1 MENQENFLKRILNFA
16 ESKGFYMILG
26 LCVVAIGVSAYVL
39 FFTTPDQPDVIGEVL
54 PGETAADASGNV
66 PDITETK
73 EPQVRDQTRQEPLE
87 NRLPEREEDPAVTA
101 PQTRK
106 DPEPEPVPEPEAPP
120 QTVVAN
126 AETPVKEKLFT
137 LPVQS
142 AVVER
147 EYSGETLVKDPTM
160 GDWRTHGGT
169 DFLCDE
175 GDDVIAVLDGV
186 VSEIFTDAMMGR
198 CIRLDHGSGLES
210 LYCGVIPHDGLQ
222 VGKPVAVG
230 QKIGRAANDTLA
242 ESAQECHLHL
252 EMTEEGIPLD
262 PMTVLK

>member
-1 MENQENFLKRILNFA
+1 MENQENFLKRIVNFA

-39 FFTTPDQPDVIGEVL
+39 FFTTPDRPDVIGEVL
-54 PGETAADASGNV
+54 PGENAADVSGKV
-66 PDITETK
+66 PDVTETK
-73 EPQVRDQTRQEPLE
+73 EPQVKEQNQREPLE
-87 NRLPEREEDPAVTA
+87 ERGPAREEDTPAA
-101 PQTRK
+101 QTQK
-106 DPEPEPVPEPEAPP
+106 EPVVKPVQEPETPP

-126 AETPVKEKLFT
+126 AEKPVKEKIFT

-147 EYSGETLVKDPTM
+147 GYSGQTLVKDPTM

-175 GDDVIAVLDGV
+175 GDDVIAVLDGAV
-186 VSEIFTDAMMGR
+186 TEIFTDAMMGQ

-210 LYCGVIPHDGLQ
+210 LYCGVIPHDGLK
-222 VGKPVAVG
+222 VGKQVTVG